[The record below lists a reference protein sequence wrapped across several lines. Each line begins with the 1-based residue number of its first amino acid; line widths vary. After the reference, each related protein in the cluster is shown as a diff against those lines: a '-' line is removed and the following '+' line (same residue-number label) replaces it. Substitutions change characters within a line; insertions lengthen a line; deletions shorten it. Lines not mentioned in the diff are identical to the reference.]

1 MSSEISQTEKTNT
14 TGSHSS
20 QESKNKAKHQGHR
33 HSEQAGVVRGRGQEW
48 VKWVRIAEKEEERYQ
63 AECEALSRV
72 ADEPVRKP
80 KPQPRTVSE
89 ADVRAAFERG
99 ILSWRL
105 L

>member
-48 VKWVRIAEKEEERYQ
+48 VKWVKVVKTKYLRPGDTAR
-63 AECEALSRV
+63 
-72 ADEPVRKP
+72 
-80 KPQPRTVSE
+80 
-89 ADVRAAFERG
+89 
-99 ILSWRL
+99 
-105 L
+105 